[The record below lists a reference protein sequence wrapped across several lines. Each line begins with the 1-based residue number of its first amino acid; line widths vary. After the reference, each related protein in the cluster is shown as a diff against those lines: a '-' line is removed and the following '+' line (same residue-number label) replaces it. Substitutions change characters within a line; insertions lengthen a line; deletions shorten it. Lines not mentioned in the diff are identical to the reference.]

1 MKLPLWFQGPV
12 LAFVTFGFTPAGCPD
27 PTLPRPAEV
36 THDAVRWPVL
46 PDGTMK
52 VEEKGWRQGL
62 QVPAAYA
69 DFKREVK
76 PTAKYALPDFDV
88 ECYEQRNGTDTFQR
102 VMMAIPKNAKGKRP
116 AVVVP
121 FYFPEAMLGFNPA
134 DGSLESDLVKSGT
147 NLTFYSEIA

>member
-1 MKLPLWFQGPV
+1 MKLPLWFQVPV

-62 QVPAAYA
+62 QVPAKFARAA
-69 DFKREVK
+69 DPAAFSEVVLRDE
-76 PTAKYALPDFDV
+76 P
-88 ECYEQRNGTDTFQR
+88 R
-102 VMMAIPKNAKGKRP
+102 
-116 AVVVP
+116 
-121 FYFPEAMLGFNPA
+121 
-134 DGSLESDLVKSGT
+134 SWLESLRRREYLSFADTGAIYSGK
-147 NLTFYSEIA
+147 